1 MLYDMCSMLFNLA
14 ITSLQLFDQ
23 QIKALLE
30 NVGASMCPDFSDWFG
45 HSGLDAQS
53 KSTDKSVVPKFLQAH
68 PTDYATKKLQVGSC
82 ISQLEWAGFCYK

>member
-1 MLYDMCSMLFNLA
+1 MCSILFKLA

-30 NVGASMCPDFSDWFG
+30 NVGASMCPDQSDWFG
-45 HSGLDAQS
+45 NSGLDAQP
-53 KSTDKSVVPKFLQAH
+53 KRTNKSVVLNFLQAH

-82 ISQLEWAGFCYK
+82 ISQLEWAWFMVLFQI